1 MSFWYIKW
9 MVVPAK
15 KRKSI
20 QICQPYNN
28 YSFILCNFTN
38 MPSMF
43 YSKHCLNFWMGP
55 GQFRVRQEDTQA
67 NGVGPAPSS
76 EWHLRNILATN
87 WANQLSPTLF
97 LLFLWF
103 MMTLWNLELR
113 YIYPF
118 LVFSG
123 KRSLMKWF
131 KFILTWLAV
140 TLSTCVVS

>member
-55 GQFRVRQEDTQA
+55 GQFRVHQEDTQA

-87 WANQLSPTLF
+87 WANQLSPPRCF
-97 LLFLWF
+97 
-103 MMTLWNLELR
+103 
-113 YIYPF
+113 Y
-118 LVFSG
+118 FSFG
-123 KRSLMKWF
+123 SWWHCEIWSWDI
-131 KFILTWLAV
+131 FILSLYFQERALWWNDLNLFWHGWLLHYQLV
-140 TLSTCVVS
+140 